1 MPRDLSH
8 LRKKTELYDFREPRV
23 HVEISRISFPSFF
36 SSRTIFN
43 HANKEID
50 HNEVMLL
57 VDTLK
62 DSHSQITSIDLT
74 NANLN
79 DEYAHA
85 LSWGLENN
93 NSVRILNLSHNQIG
107 ESGASFLGNA
117 LKTNHS
123 IQDIN
128 LSFNRIGYWEAFN
141 LADGLKV
148 NKSVQQINFTGNDI
162 GDEGTKALAKAVV
175 QNARE
180 NGRYIQVIGV
190 QNWDKYLDDARR
202 ELAPA
207 PLPIA
212 SH

>member
-1 MPRDLSH
+1 MKPIPLN
-8 LRKKTELYDFREPRV
+8 LRPNTVKK
-23 HVEISRISFPSFF
+23 ISILESPIISSPSSFF
-36 SSRTIFN
+36 PRTIFN

-50 HNEVMLL
+50 HNEVMRL

-62 DSHSQITSIDLT
+62 GGHSQITSIDLT
-74 NANLN
+74 NANVN
-79 DEYAHA
+79 DEYADA

-93 NSVRILNLSHNQIG
+93 NSVQILNLSHNQIG

-148 NKSVQQINFTGNDI
+148 NKSVQQIDFTGNDI
-162 GDEGTKALAKAVV
+162 GDEGTKVLAKAII

-180 NGRYIQVIGV
+180 NGRYIQVIGI
-190 QNWDKYLDDARR
+190 QNWDKYLDAARI
-202 ELAPA
+202 ELESAVQPT
-207 PLPIA
+207 A
-212 SH
+212 SR